1 MTRPKAHIIDLST
14 DQKAAEERHGSLS
27 AEIKYNT
34 LADEAVVCECEQVSV
49 GELEYAIDRLHCE
62 NLINLRRRTRLGMG
76 TCQGELCACRAAGI
90 LVKANKC
97 AERTLRDLSSF
108 INERWKGMYP
118 VSWGESLVEG
128 QFMSW
133 LYEGVCG
140 LDEIALP
147 EDKIDAK

>member
-1 MTRPKAHIIDLST
+1 
-14 DQKAAEERHGSLS
+14 
-27 AEIKYNT
+27 
-34 LADEAVVCECEQVSV
+34 
-49 GELEYAIDRLHCE
+49 
-62 NLINLRRRTRLGMG
+62 MG
-76 TCQGELCACRAAGI
+76 TCQGGLCACRAAGI
-90 LVKANKC
+90 LVNSNRC

-118 VSWGESLVEG
+118 VAWGESLVEG